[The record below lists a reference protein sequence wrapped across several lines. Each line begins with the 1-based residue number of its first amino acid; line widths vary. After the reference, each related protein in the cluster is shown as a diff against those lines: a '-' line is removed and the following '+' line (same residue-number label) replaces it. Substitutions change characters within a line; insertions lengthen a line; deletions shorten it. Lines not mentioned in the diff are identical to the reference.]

1 MNVKGFIALF
11 IAAYF
16 AGYTLFATASRMPWE
31 KEYPE
36 NYEDLLGIE
45 VQIQKHLG
53 KTKSAVVALE
63 TEDGA
68 GSGVIVSAEGLVLT
82 AAHVIG
88 ERGKKITAILSTGRR
103 VSAVS
108 LGGSVFSDAGML
120 KIESKTGLPFVD
132 LARVKDSSL
141 GKWCF
146 ALGHPSGFDST
157 RGQVLR
163 LGRIIGKQDETMQ
176 TDCKLLGGDSGGPLF
191 NLNGEVI
198 AIHSRISQQ
207 ADENFHIPIETF
219 VSNWDFFMSDE
230 FYNSQKLQEGG
241 FLGVASSL
249 TPEGLTVLGI
259 VEGSAAE
266 KFGLQEG
273 DILKSLD
280 GETLDSREKLA
291 ILVSNKS
298 PEDPV
303 VLELARSGRLLTFR
317 VPLGSRV
324 NQE

>member
-1 MNVKGFIALF
+1 
-11 IAAYF
+11 
-16 AGYTLFATASRMPWE
+16 
-31 KEYPE
+31 
-36 NYEDLLGIE
+36 
-45 VQIQKHLG
+45 
-53 KTKSAVVALE
+53 
-63 TEDGA
+63 
-68 GSGVIVSAEGLVLT
+68 
-82 AAHVIG
+82 
-88 ERGKKITAILSTGRR
+88 
-103 VSAVS
+103 
-108 LGGSVFSDAGML
+108 
-120 KIESKTGLPFVD
+120 
-132 LARVKDSSL
+132 L

-273 DILKSLD
+273 DILESLD
-280 GETLDSREKLA
+280 GEPLDSREKLA

-298 PEDPV
+298 PKDPV
-303 VLELARSGRLLTFR
+303 VLELTRSGRLLTFR